1 MDLKRDASDKHIGIK
16 LQKLRTIKVAFD
28 TNYCESK
35 STISYHCIVIIGLI

>member
-16 LQKLRTIKVAFD
+16 LQKLRAI